1 MSRSA
6 FKVRILTTVWYL
18 PIVFFSCLILAE
30 HLLSI
35 CRDLLEICRR
45 LVGDLPA
52 LEICWRKIAKEYF
65 RERISQ
71 IAVLLQWETICTPRN
86 NISEKEQRKNNP
98 QQIPASPQ
106 QVPSKF
112 PASSRQI
119 SANPNKSSAN
129 LSKSQQGF
137 GNGRQFPTSS

>member
-6 FKVRILTTVWYL
+6 FMVRILTTVWYL

-52 LEICWRKIAKEYF
+52 LEICWRKIEKEYFREIISQIAVLLEWETIFTPEKEYF
-65 RERISQ
+65 RERIILSK
-71 IAVLLQWETICTPRN
+71 
-86 NISEKEQRKNNP
+86 S
-98 QQIPASPQ
+98 Q
-106 QVPSKF
+106 QVPSKS
-112 PASSRQI
+112 PANSQQVLGKSQQIPTSPQQI
-119 SANPNKSSAN
+119 SANP
-129 LSKSQQGF
+129 SKALATAGNSQQVAK
-137 GNGRQFPTSS
+137 